1 MSEKKTELLYITNPG
16 CGWCKKADPVVDE
29 MKKEGY
35 MITTLDVSNP
45 EEAKK
50 ANEVKAKFNASCG
63 TPLFIDSS
71 DGNMV
76 CGFNEANLKKWAD
89 GEKIPPPP
97 PRPQQPPQQRPQQPN
112 QPAVPGIME
121 VSDFRMGVWDSAKNT
136 LMDKFYNEF
145 EIWNNWNFQDNNM
158 VGDCPIKKR
167 PQVPTAEKI
176 RDEAVKILSFFPRM

>member
-16 CGWCKKADPVVDE
+16 CGWCKKADPVVE
-29 MKKEGY
+29 AMRKEGY
-35 MITTLDVSNP
+35 MITTLDMSKP

-76 CGFNEANLKKWAD
+76 CGFNEPNLKKWAD

-97 PRPQQPPQQRPQQPN
+97 PRPQQPQQQRP
-112 QPAVPGIME
+112 APGRPESPSQLEIAE
-121 VSDFRMGVWDSAKNT
+121 FKFGVWESAKQT
-136 LMDKFYNEF
+136 LMDKFYNEY
-145 EIWNNWNFQDNNM
+145 EIWNNWNFEDNSM
-158 VGDCPIKKR
+158 IGDCPIEER
-167 PQVPTAEKI
+167 PQIPTADDIRKEALKI
-176 RDEAVKILSFFPRM
+176 MSFFGRM